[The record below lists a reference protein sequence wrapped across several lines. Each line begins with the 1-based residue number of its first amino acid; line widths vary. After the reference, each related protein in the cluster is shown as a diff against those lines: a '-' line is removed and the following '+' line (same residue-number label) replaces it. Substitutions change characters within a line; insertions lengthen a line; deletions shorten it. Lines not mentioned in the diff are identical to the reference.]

1 MNAKSETIIQRE
13 ILLRLSAIP
22 GVRLFRNQVGC
33 AHLQDGRWLS
43 AGLGVGSADLV
54 GWITVDQ
61 RAVFLA
67 VEVKRPGEKPTA
79 HQKAWLGTLSRMG
92 GIAICATSADEA
104 AESLRDEVAHIYG
117 VESVSET
124 MGPVDRT

>member
-22 GVRLFRNQVGC
+22 GVRLFRNQVGA

-54 GWITVDQ
+54 GWITVDA

-67 VEVKRPGEKPTA
+67 VEVKRPGEKPTQ
-79 HQKAWLGTLSRMG
+79 HQKNWLATLSKMG

-104 AESLRDEVAHIYG
+104 AEALRDEVAHIYG
-117 VESVSET
+117 ADGT
-124 MGPVDRT
+124 